1 LSNYKK
7 ILPWLALLA
16 AIIVGGALRLHYFN
30 NHLATNNGFAVF
42 VDMASHFFRQP
53 GGYNFQK
60 YIETT
65 KNPDDYIFTTKPSYR
80 AVGSFRNEK
89 GWAFILAFLIPEG
102 TKGINNIAK
111 LVALYQIFF
120 DLCVLVLLFFAGRSL
135 AGPWCGA
142 FTAFL
147 YALFLPAIYFSTWVV
162 YYYWAIPFS
171 CLSAFFWSVL
181 YLPERRKWSFASK
194 AWLFVSYGFLV
205 GFASFLRLSFV
216 PLTLVMSPLIYLKER
231 NIKVS
236 LLLLFFM
243 LLGQGVAL
251 APQMAITYKW
261 YGVFK
266 LSNRGVWHTIIS
278 GLGLYPNPFGIK
290 DSADLTA
297 VRWAIDNGG
306 PDLNKDGMEAYDA
319 FMKAK
324 ALEFLKLRPDI
335 YLRNFVSNLKRGLTM
350 TYAFGQRY
358 YSGPRFVGLVD
369 SNTKFYTTP
378 LLVISWIF
386 FAVIFIALSIT
397 LLFDYNRFMLLFA
410 PFLQGLYF
418 VTILGLYFPPVDAH
432 QTAFYPLYIQLLGG
446 SICAL
451 ILFISKHL
459 FPLIQLLKRSNYS
472 LKRTMYIIN
481 GEQNNPSIRAR
492 FFFFSVCTLFIF
504 VLWLSG
510 TVAANRLLA
519 ETSHGIP
526 RPPIKEIILQNTGSF
541 ENWKKLNK
549 DFLPLGWGLVQV
561 DGMGAKLRRTEDP
574 SKVAHGKYSAEITP
588 SGKGIV
594 LLYHKVTWDKLY
606 GFLGKTVRFQAWVS
620 SQNSVQR
627 QVGIA
632 LNNGINSSNW
642 PKAFYNDSGQWKLL
656 SLTYRIP
663 IGTEKLVFYCFVDQ
677 AANAPVYFDAITVNI
692 ITHK

>member
-1 LSNYKK
+1 M
-7 ILPWLALLA
+7 LPWLALLL
-16 AIIVGGALRLHYFN
+16 AIIVGGALRLHYFKKD
-30 NHLATNNGFAVF
+30 LEVTNGFAVF

-60 YIETT
+60 YLETT
-65 KNPDDYIFTTKPSYR
+65 KNPDNYIFTTKPPYR

-102 TKGINNIAK
+102 TRGIDNIAK

-162 YYYWAIPFS
+162 YYYWVIPFS

-181 YLPERRKWSFASK
+181 YLPEKRKWSFISK
-194 AWLFVSYGFLV
+194 AWLFILYGFLV

-231 NIKVS
+231 NVKVS

-266 LSNRGVWHTIIS
+266 LSNRGVWHGVIS
-278 GLGLYPNPFGIK
+278 GLGLHPNPFGIK

-297 VRWAIDNGG
+297 VKWAVDNGG
-306 PDLNKDGMEAYDA
+306 PDLNKDGMDAYDA

-378 LLVISWIF
+378 LLVIFWIF
-386 FAVIFIALSIT
+386 FAFILIALSVT
-397 LLFDYNRFMLLFA
+397 LLFDYNRFLLLFA

-418 VTILGLYFPPVDAH
+418 VAILALYFPPVDAH
-432 QTAFYPLYIQLLGG
+432 QTAYYPLYVQLLGG
-446 SICAL
+446 SFFVL
-451 ILFISKHL
+451 ILFISTN
-459 FPLIQLLKRSNYS
+459 FPLLIKRLKRSDYS
-472 LKRTMYIIN
+472 LKRTMDISN
-481 GEQNNPSIRAR
+481 GKQGGPSFRAR
-492 FFFFSVCTLFIF
+492 LFVFSVCILFMF
-504 VLWLSG
+504 GLWLSG
-510 TVAANRLLA
+510 TVAANRLLP
-519 ETSHGIP
+519 ETSQEIQ
-526 RPPIKEIILQNTGSF
+526 RMPIKELSLENKGSF
-541 ENWKKLNK
+541 EDWRETDKG
-549 DFLPLGWGLVQV
+549 FLPLGWGLVQIN
-561 DGMGAKLRRTEDP
+561 GMGAKLQRIDDP
-574 SKVAHGKYSAEITP
+574 SNVTHGKYSARITP
-588 SGKGIV
+588 SGKGVV
-594 LLYHKVTWDKLY
+594 LLYYKITWDKLY
-606 GFLGKTVRFQAWVS
+606 SLLGKTVHFQAWVRS
-620 SQNSVQR
+620 RNSAPR

-642 PKAFYNDSGQWKLL
+642 PIKYYNNSGYWQRL
-656 SLTYRIP
+656 SLTYYIP
-663 IGTEKLVFYCFVDQ
+663 VDTEKLVFYCFVDR
-677 AANAPVYFDAITVNI
+677 AANAPVYFDAVTVGI
-692 ITHK
+692 ATSK